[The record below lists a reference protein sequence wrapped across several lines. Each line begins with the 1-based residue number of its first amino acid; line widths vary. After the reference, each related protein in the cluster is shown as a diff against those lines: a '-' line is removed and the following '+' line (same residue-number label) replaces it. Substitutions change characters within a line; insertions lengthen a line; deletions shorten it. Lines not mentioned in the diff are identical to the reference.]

1 MKKLVFAFVLVSL
14 ALSASACNSSGPTDT
29 GKIIKSAPVGN
40 NLTATLSNKDGVLK
54 NGDNDFYVSFKDSSG
69 KTVEVGAVGLN
80 FYMPAMGT
88 MPAMN
93 NAATFT
99 STGSSG
105 VYQGKAKLESA
116 GDWQAQISY
125 EGAVGKGKSSFT
137 VTAQ

>member
-1 MKKLVFAFVLVSL
+1 MKKLAIAFVLGAL
-14 ALSASACNSSGPTDT
+14 AIVAAACSSNSTTDT
-29 GKIIKSAPVGN
+29 GKVIKSAPVGN
-40 NLTATLSNKDGVLK
+40 NLTVTLSNKDGVFK
-54 NGDNDFYVSFKDSSG
+54 NGNNEFFVSFKDGSG
-69 KTVEVGAVGLN
+69 KTVDVGAVGLN
-80 FYMPAMGT
+80 FYMPTMGT

-105 VYQGKAKLESA
+105 VYHGKVKLESA

-125 EGAVGKGKSSFT
+125 EGAAGRGKSSFT

>member
-1 MKKLVFAFVLVSL
+1 MKKLAIALVLGAVAIVS
-14 ALSASACNSSGPTDT
+14 AACSPSSTTDT
-29 GKIIKSAPVGN
+29 GKVIKSTGVGN
-40 NLTATLSNKDGVLK
+40 NLTVTLSNRDGVLK
-54 NGDNDFYVSFKDSSG
+54 NGDNELFVSFKDASG

-93 NAATFT
+93 NAASFT
-99 STGSSG
+99 ATGTPG

-116 GDWQAQISY
+116 GDWQAQLSY
-125 EGAVGKGKSSFT
+125 EGTAGKGKTSFP

>member
-1 MKKLVFAFVLVSL
+1 MKKLAIAFVLAVL
-14 ALSASACNSSGPTDT
+14 ALVAAACSSSSTTDT
-29 GKIIKSAPVGN
+29 GKVIKSAPVGN
-40 NLTATLSNKDGVLK
+40 NLTVTLSNRDGVLK
-54 NGDNDFYVSFKDSSG
+54 NGDNEVFVSFKDGSG

-80 FYMPAMGT
+80 FYMPVMGT

-99 STGSSG
+99 STGSPG
-105 VYQGKAKLESA
+105 VYHGKVKLESA

-125 EGAVGKGKSSFT
+125 EGTAGKGKSTFT